1 MANYRRAAGGPVSA
15 GQPYIVGEIGP
26 ELFVPGRSGTII
38 PNNQLG
44 GGSTYNITVQA
55 GVGDPREIGRQ
66 VVEAIKSFER
76 ASGPV
81 FVNA

>member
-1 MANYRRAAGGPVSA
+1 M
-15 GQPYIVGEIGP
+15 GP
-26 ELFVPGRSGTII
+26 ELFIPGKSGTIV
-38 PNNQLG
+38 PNHALG

>member
-1 MANYRRAAGGPVSA
+1 MFGDGGPIA
-15 GQPYIVGEIGP
+15 ANQPAIVGDLGP
-26 ELFVPGRSGTII
+26 ELFVPSSAGRII
-38 PNNQLG
+38 PNDQLG
-44 GGSTYNITVQA
+44 GGNTYNITVQA